1 MLKSKFF
8 WRALGAAAAILSS
21 TTFALAANGTPSLV
35 VDVQSGQVLRSDD
48 AGHAWYP
55 ASTTKLMTAYL
66 ALQELRAGRLRLDD
80 DVVFSRRALAQESVE
95 SGLKPG
101 SVLSVEDTLY
111 AMLGVS
117 ANDAAIAVAE
127 KVAGDE
133 KTFVGRMNATARRL
147 GMTGTHYVNSV
158 GLFHKTQVSTAR
170 DLAVLALAII
180 REFPDDLRFFDVSA
194 VTIDGKKLESNN
206 LLLTGFSGAI
216 GMKTGFLCA
225 SGRNLVGLADRDG
238 RRVLAVVL
246 GATTLRELNERAA
259 GLLEDAFRSG
269 ERATGA
275 MLADAPNDLKS
286 RPEDMRVRLCS
297 PRSEAYERG
306 QDEIYPMGLPGHAS
320 NLTANVAPKV
330 HDIRTRRVEPRAS
343 SLPVR

>member
-1 MLKSKFF
+1 MLKPNSL
-8 WRALGAAAAILSS
+8 WRCLGVAAAMLSS
-21 TTFALAANGTPSLV
+21 TTLAMAAKATPSLV
-35 VDVQSGQVLRSDD
+35 VDVQSGEVLRSDD

-66 ALQELRAGRLRLDD
+66 ALEALRAGSLRLDD
-80 DVVFSRRALAQESVE
+80 DVVFSKKALAQESVE

-117 ANDAAIAVAE
+117 ANDAAIAIAE

-133 KTFVGRMNATARRL
+133 KTFVARMNATALRL
-147 GMTGTHYVNSV
+147 GMTGTHFVNPV
-158 GLFHKTQVSTAR
+158 GLFQKTHVSTAR

-194 VTIDGKKLESNN
+194 VTIDGKRLESNN
-206 LLLTGFSGAI
+206 LLLTGFAGAI
-216 GMKTGFLCA
+216 GMKTGFVCA
-225 SGRNLVGLADRDG
+225 SGRNIVGLAYRGG
-238 RRVLAVVL
+238 RRVLVVVL
-246 GATTLRELNERAA
+246 GATTPREQSERAA
-259 GLLEDAFRSG
+259 GLLDDALGSG
-269 ERATGA
+269 GQATG
-275 MLADAPNDLKS
+275 LKLTDTRNDPKS

-297 PRSEAYERG
+297 PKSAAYERE

-320 NLTANVAPKV
+320 NLTANVAPKIQE
-330 HDIRTRRVEPRAS
+330 IRTRRVEPQTSA
-343 SLPVR
+343 LPPR